1 MKPTASSCGR
11 GIRVVGR
18 KQNVPKRS
26 GYLVSKYLSKPHLLR
41 GYKYDMRI
49 YIVVTC
55 FEPLKAYIFQQ
66 GLVRLA
72 TQPYSTAKGSL
83 KKRFIHLT
91 NFSINKKADNY
102 VKNTKNLVEGQESS
116 STNPDT
122 DDGDMSSKWSLVQL
136 RAEYEKQGISYD
148 EVFKNIKTLCIKT
161 LMAVEPQITTAMR
174 ATKHRSQCF
183 EIYGFDVIIDQKLR
197 PWLLEVNVAPSLSSS
212 SPYDKQV
219 KTLLL
224 CDTLHL
230 VGFRIFDR
238 KSMDDQKKKENRHR
252 LLGFEPSKKTK
263 NEDGQAEQ
271 QTPLKIKEKE
281 VVSPNKFGKDKNSIP
296 SFLEGFQSLTE
307 DDMEILAEFE
317 EE

>member
-1 MKPTASSCGR
+1 VS
-11 GIRVVGR
+11 
-18 KQNVPKRS
+18 KRS

-49 YIVVTC
+49 YILVTS
-55 FEPLKAYIFQQ
+55 FEPLRAYIFSQ

-91 NFSINKKADNY
+91 NFSINKKAENY
-102 VKNTKNLVEGQESS
+102 KKNTQGVDAAGKPIESS
-116 STNPDT
+116 ATAADT
-122 DDGDMSSKWSLVQL
+122 EEEAGMSSKWSLDEL
-136 RAEYEKQGISYD
+136 RAEYEKMGISYD

-174 ATKHRSQCF
+174 SAKHRNQCF
-183 EIYGFDVIIDQKLR
+183 EVYGFDVIIDAKLR

-219 KTLLL
+219 KTMLL

-238 KSMDDQKKKENRHR
+238 KRVEDDKKKEHRHR
-252 LLGFEPSKKTK
+252 LLGFEPQKK
-263 NEDGQAEQ
+263 
-271 QTPLKIKEKE
+271 
-281 VVSPNKFGKDKNSIP
+281 GK
-296 SFLEGFQSLTE
+296 QTE
-307 DDMEILAEFE
+307 DPESA
-317 EE
+317 